1 MNVTSYTLQGYPIH
15 FVLTCCIHYAK
26 KSLELNLKTFLKPSD
41 VKTCL
46 EKALES
52 FQQVYLNFI

>member
-1 MNVTSYTLQGYPIH
+1 MDD
-15 FVLTCCIHYAK
+15 TCNGVKYVYFDACSFHYAK
-26 KSLELNLKTFLKPSD
+26 KSLKLNLKTFLKPSD

>member
-1 MNVTSYTLQGYPIH
+1 MSLWSTVKRSTAAFNTTYS
-15 FVLTCCIHYAK
+15 HYAK

>member
-1 MNVTSYTLQGYPIH
+1 MLGLIH
-15 FVLTCCIHYAK
+15 TVHAEQAILDKGHYAK